1 MLKQRTLKSQIK
13 TTGVG
18 LHTGVRVDLTL
29 RPAQPDTGIVFHR
42 VDLPDAAA
50 IPADARNV
58 GDTRLSSSLE
68 KDGAKVSTV
77 EHLMSALA
85 GLGIDNLHVDIAGPE
100 LPILDGSAGPF
111 VFLLQSA
118 GIAEQNAPK
127 RYLRIKSTVEVV
139 HGDKV
144 ARFEPYDGFLLDF
157 TIDFPH
163 PVFGSENR
171 HVIIDFAE
179 HSYTKE
185 VSRARTSDS
194 CRTSK
199 RCGPPDWHWA
209 AACRTPSCSTNA
221 NTQQRRP
228 ALRQRIRQ
236 AQGARCDRR
245 SVLARPSADWQV
257 HGVQVG
263 TRAQQRGVAC
273 LARAYRCLG
282 TGDFCRDDRRAQ
294 RISGLAAAA
303 SLTTCRSKSWQP
315 PDSVRLPWPRR
326 RRPAHRRFRCDHR
339 PRTALLGAG
348 HDRCGAHHVR
358 HQARPAVPALH
369 RKGGQV
375 FRHSIARRFHVSCA
389 PSRVPDALTLANRRC
404 APTAS
409 THRPTASRRPPRRWR
424 QDERRFLYLIVF

>member
-58 GDTRLSSSLE
+58 GVTRMSSALE

-77 EHLMSALA
+77 EHLLSALA

-185 VSRARTSDS
+185 VSRARTFGFMQDVEAMRSAGLALGGSLQNAIVLDETRILNS
-194 CRTSK
+194 EGLRYDNEFAKHKVLDAIGDLYLLGHPLIGKYTAFKSGHALNNAVSRALLERT
-199 RCGPPDWHWA
+199 DAWELVTFA
-209 AACRTPSCSTNA
+209 AMT
-221 NTQQRRP
+221 
-228 ALRQRIRQ
+228 
-236 AQGARCDRR
+236 D
-245 SVLARPSADWQV
+245 VPSAFQDWQ
-257 HGVQVG
+257 
-263 TRAQQRGVAC
+263 
-273 LARAYRCLG
+273 L
-282 TGDFCRDDRRAQ
+282 
-294 RISGLAAAA
+294 
-303 SLTTCRSKSWQP
+303 QP
-315 PDSVRLPWPRR
+315 
-326 RRPAHRRFRCDHR
+326 A
-339 PRTALLGAG
+339 
-348 HDRCGAHHVR
+348 
-358 HQARPAVPALH
+358 
-369 RKGGQV
+369 
-375 FRHSIARRFHVSCA
+375 
-389 PSRVPDALTLANRRC
+389 
-404 APTAS
+404 
-409 THRPTASRRPPRRWR
+409 
-424 QDERRFLYLIVF
+424 